1 MKFITFL
8 RQALTSHSGVS
19 SKRLC
24 GVIGWFVCL
33 GVLIYCAINVIQAPL
48 MIDTVLLC
56 CMGLLGI
63 DSVTGIWKNLV
74 IMKET
79 IKRII
84 NKLKNKD
91 KLLHFIVNLIVV
103 LSIGWIN
110 LPLAIGLAVG
120 LSVGKEYGDSKAPD
134 NKWDWYDILAD
145 AIGIVI
151 GLLLVLI

>member
-1 MKFITFL
+1 
-8 RQALTSHSGVS
+8 
-19 SKRLC
+19 
-24 GVIGWFVCL
+24 
-33 GVLIYCAINVIQAPL
+33 
-48 MIDTVLLC
+48 
-56 CMGLLGI
+56 
-63 DSVTGIWKNLV
+63 
-74 IMKET
+74 MKET

-84 NKLKNKD
+84 SKLKNKD

-120 LSVGKEYGDSKAPD
+120 LSVGREYGDSKAPD

>member
-1 MKFITFL
+1 
-8 RQALTSHSGVS
+8 
-19 SKRLC
+19 
-24 GVIGWFVCL
+24 
-33 GVLIYCAINVIQAPL
+33 
-48 MIDTVLLC
+48 
-56 CMGLLGI
+56 
-63 DSVTGIWKNLV
+63 
-74 IMKET
+74 MKET

-84 NKLKNKD
+84 SKLKNKD

-120 LSVGKEYGDSKAPD
+120 LSVGKEYGDSKAPG

>member
-1 MKFITFL
+1 
-8 RQALTSHSGVS
+8 
-19 SKRLC
+19 
-24 GVIGWFVCL
+24 
-33 GVLIYCAINVIQAPL
+33 
-48 MIDTVLLC
+48 
-56 CMGLLGI
+56 
-63 DSVTGIWKNLV
+63 
-74 IMKET
+74 MKET
-79 IKRII
+79 IKRIT

-120 LSVGKEYGDSKAPD
+120 LSVGKEYGDSRAPG

-145 AIGIVI
+145 AIGIVT

>member
-1 MKFITFL
+1 
-8 RQALTSHSGVS
+8 
-19 SKRLC
+19 
-24 GVIGWFVCL
+24 
-33 GVLIYCAINVIQAPL
+33 
-48 MIDTVLLC
+48 
-56 CMGLLGI
+56 
-63 DSVTGIWKNLV
+63 
-74 IMKET
+74 MKET

-110 LPLAIGLAVG
+110 LPLAIGLAAG
-120 LSVGKEYGDSKAPD
+120 LSIGKEYGDSKAPG

>member
-1 MKFITFL
+1 MP
-8 RQALTSHSGVS
+8 V
-19 SKRLC
+19 
-24 GVIGWFVCL
+24 
-33 GVLIYCAINVIQAPL
+33 
-48 MIDTVLLC
+48 
-56 CMGLLGI
+56 
-63 DSVTGIWKNLV
+63 
-74 IMKET
+74 
-79 IKRII
+79 
-84 NKLKNKD
+84 NKD

-120 LSVGKEYGDSKAPD
+120 LSVGKEYGDSKAPG